1 LFVKAKRE
9 TQAFLEKRVKSVLK
23 DCPDLSD
30 PLERKDREDHK
41 EW

>member
-1 LFVKAKRE
+1 MFVKAKRE
-9 TQAFLEKRVKSVLK
+9 TQVFLEKRVKLVLK
-23 DCPDLSD
+23 DCSDLSD